1 MNICLR
7 TSGEGIF
14 VLVPLVHYVCTC
26 VVLEKPKQ
34 TVHTSRSMD
43 TAVIRDSFEA
53 VAHNFNFASIELDSP
68 LEPIR
73 RMERIP
79 ILALKQMYQLRNFRN
94 M

>member
-1 MNICLR
+1 
-7 TSGEGIF
+7 
-14 VLVPLVHYVCTC
+14 
-26 VVLEKPKQ
+26 
-34 TVHTSRSMD
+34 MD

-53 VAHNFNFASIELDSP
+53 LAHNFNFASIELNSL

-79 ILALKQMYQLRNFRN
+79 ILALKQTYQLRNFRN